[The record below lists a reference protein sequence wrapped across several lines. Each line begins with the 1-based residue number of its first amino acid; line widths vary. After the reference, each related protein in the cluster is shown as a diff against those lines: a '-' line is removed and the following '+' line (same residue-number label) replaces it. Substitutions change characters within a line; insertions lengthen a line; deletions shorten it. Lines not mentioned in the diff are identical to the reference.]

1 VKRNVV
7 VVVVVDVVF
16 DVNEAATTDRIL
28 SMRTG

>member
-7 VVVVVDVVF
+7 VVVVDAVF